1 MFEHA
6 VNNEKYISSVAS
18 RLIEAENELDVERE
32 FFTSQLALF
41 NSSVQQEDEIE
52 SEEEQEQ
59 G

>member
-32 FFTSQLALF
+32 FFTSQLVLF
-41 NSSVQQEDEIE
+41 NNSV
-52 SEEEQEQ
+52 
-59 G
+59 